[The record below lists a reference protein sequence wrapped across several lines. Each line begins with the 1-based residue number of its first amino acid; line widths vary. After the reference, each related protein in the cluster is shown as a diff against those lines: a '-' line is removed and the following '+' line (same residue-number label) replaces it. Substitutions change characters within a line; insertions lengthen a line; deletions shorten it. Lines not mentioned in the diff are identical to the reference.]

1 MSFVCYVT
9 SLQDVNTTVGCD
21 SQRPLSFVSE
31 GDHNSSPLTPN
42 MLIFGRNLKHNFQ
55 SLLPEVDFNDPSY
68 EFGSHGN
75 LNSMCKKLKST
86 LASVRK
92 NWNSDY
98 LSFLRERDIN
108 RNKRSPA
115 TSANKYT
122 LRASAGDVV
131 LVVQGDKSLRLGRIL
146 KLIPSSD
153 GEIRSA
159 QVRTGNS
166 VATHSLTNLR
176 HFESCPLRPDD
187 VAQPDFQSQVDARP
201 RRAAALAA
209 RQRWVENLLFVVPPL

>member
-166 VATHSLTNLR
+166 VATQSLTNLR

-187 VAQPDFQSQVDARP
+187 EAQPNLPSPVDIRP

-209 RQRWVENLLFVVPPL
+209 QQRWVENLLFVVPPS